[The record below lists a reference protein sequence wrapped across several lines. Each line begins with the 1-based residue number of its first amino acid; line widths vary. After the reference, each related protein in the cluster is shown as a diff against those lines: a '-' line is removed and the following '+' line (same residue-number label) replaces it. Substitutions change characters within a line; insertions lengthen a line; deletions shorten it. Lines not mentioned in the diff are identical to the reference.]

1 MGDGGAVSGS
11 IRGNLDGYNFTF
23 FALGHHFEGP
33 ATDLAIGIEALML
46 IAGVNDHFTI
56 LATVGALDVGEFFH
70 GAIYTP
76 VWRKCK
82 WLCEKVVHAAVCAAS
97 AAGDIGLTAGAGR

>member
-1 MGDGGAVSGS
+1 
-11 IRGNLDGYNFTF
+11 
-23 FALGHHFEGP
+23 
-33 ATDLAIGIEALML
+33 LAIGIEALVI

-56 LATVGALDVGEFFH
+56 LAAIRAFDVCKFFH

-82 WLCEKVVHAAVCAAS
+82 WLWKKVVPARDLQDVVC
-97 AAGDIGLTAGAGR
+97 R